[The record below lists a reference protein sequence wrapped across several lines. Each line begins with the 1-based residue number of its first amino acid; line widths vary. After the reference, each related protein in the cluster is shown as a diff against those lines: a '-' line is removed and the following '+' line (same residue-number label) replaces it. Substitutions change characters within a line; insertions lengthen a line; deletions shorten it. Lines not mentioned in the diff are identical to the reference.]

1 MKNRKK
7 QLVIYLYMETVT
19 LSQILGVHISVKL
32 FFLDMLN
39 LPSLTVFSPWL
50 FEWSGISETRVW

>member
-1 MKNRKK
+1 
-7 QLVIYLYMETVT
+7 METVT